1 MASTVSIRMRV
12 ARRHS
17 SRTLSITT
25 RMKEFLRTLPASIAW
40 IVTWVGAIM
49 IGLRHGDLLS
59 LIITALGFGLLVTVS
74 LVTGRIL
81 IRRSSETCNFNNEVS
96 RDEEPI
102 FFWIIVAIF
111 TALLGCMIILISRA
125 LKA

>member
-1 MASTVSIRMRV
+1 
-12 ARRHS
+12 
-17 SRTLSITT
+17 
-25 RMKEFLRTLPASIAW
+25 MKEFLRTLPASIAW